1 MDVKA
6 ATPPASDGTPATL
19 HVPLASASAADTA
32 LPHSHFENSH
42 PWSVLA
48 AILLI
53 VAAVAWTL
61 LRQRKGSASKR

>member
-1 MDVKA
+1 MDTKG
-6 ATPPASDGTPATL
+6 ATPAVNGTATVL

-32 LPHSHFENSH
+32 LPHSQFENSH

-61 LRQRKGSASKR
+61 LRQRRGSASKR

>member
-1 MDVKA
+1 MDTKG
-6 ATPPASDGTPATL
+6 ATPTIHGTATAL

-32 LPHSHFENSH
+32 QPHPHFDNAH

-61 LRQRKGSASKR
+61 LRQGKGSARKR